1 MVHRVEGLVLH
12 SQVSERLKQLQQR
25 KALFGQA
32 LLAFMIKAPLFF
44 HLSLELRVV
53 VVFSG
58 VVGPELLLELRGG
71 ERGVD
76 RLDQLAVARANK
88 EGVELDNAIEEVF
101 KGVPLQVVEV
111 LEQVV
116 REEVDLV
123 GIAVHLFG
131 HYYAPY

>member
-1 MVHRVEGLVLH
+1 
-12 SQVSERLKQLQQR
+12 
-25 KALFGQA
+25 
-32 LLAFMIKAPLFF
+32 MIKAPLFF